1 MIQLTLNGTEFL
13 FVNCD
18 KEFSDPELGGGN
30 GLFLYHDTK
39 PIGTATRVQLP
50 PGSWSILFP
59 LKEAMEDEEKAIAMV
74 ENTTFVF
81 EFPID
86 QERTYYKDYQRTNY
100 MYPSAIRSLKSL
112 ISKHSIPI
120 NSLVLKKIA

>member
-50 PGSWSILFP
+50 PGSWSILFT
-59 LKEAMEDEEKAIAMV
+59 LKEAMEDETKAAQVV
-74 ENTTFVF
+74 EQINGATD
-81 EFPID
+81 E
-86 QERTYYKDYQRTNY
+86 YKFKSYHYENVGHVYAST
-100 MYPSAIRSLKSL
+100 SLRSL

-120 NSLVLKKIA
+120 NSLVLKRFENGRAN